1 MNPKKKLLG
10 QRSYK
15 EERFLMLEPPNL
27 QTLEEKIRGNIQ
39 IRSKNITK
47 INFLPELT
55 KELLQ
60 TQLLE

>member
-1 MNPKKKLLG
+1 MNPKKSSLA
-10 QRSYK
+10 
-15 EERFLMLEPPNL
+15 EELQTKFLMLEPPNL
-27 QTLEEKIRGNIQ
+27 PTFAEKIRGNIQ

-47 INFLPELT
+47 INFLPEVT

>member
-1 MNPKKKLLG
+1 MNPKKSSLG
-10 QRSYK
+10 RGATNK
-15 EERFLMLEPPNL
+15 VFLMLEPQNL
-27 QTLEEKIRGNIQ
+27 PTFAEKIRGNIQ

-47 INFLPELT
+47 INFLPEVT

>member
-15 EERFLMLEPPNL
+15 QSFLMLEPPNL
-27 QTLEEKIRGNIQ
+27 TTFAEKIRGNIQ

-47 INFLPELT
+47 INFLPEVT

>member
-1 MNPKKKLLG
+1 MNPKKSSLG
-10 QRSYK
+10 RGAINK
-15 EERFLMLEPPNL
+15 RVFLMLKPPNL
-27 QTLEEKIRGNIQ
+27 QTLEEKIRGYFQ

-47 INFLPELT
+47 INFLPEVT

>member
-15 EERFLMLEPPNL
+15 EESFLMLEPPNL

-47 INFLPELT
+47 INFLPEVT

>member
-1 MNPKKKLLG
+1 MNSKKSSLG
-10 QRSYK
+10 RGATNK
-15 EERFLMLEPPNL
+15 VFLMLEPPNPL
-27 QTLEEKIRGNIQ
+27 TLAEKIRGNIQ

-47 INFLPELT
+47 INFLPEVT

>member
-1 MNPKKKLLG
+1 MNPKKSSLG
-10 QRSYK
+10 RGATNK
-15 EERFLMLEPPNL
+15 RVFLMLEPPNL

-47 INFLPELT
+47 INFLPEVT

>member
-1 MNPKKKLLG
+1 MNPKKRLLG

-15 EERFLMLEPPNL
+15 QSFLMLEPPNL
-27 QTLEEKIRGNIQ
+27 PTLAEKIRGNIQ

-47 INFLPELT
+47 INFLPEVT

>member
-1 MNPKKKLLG
+1 MNPKKSSLG
-10 QRSYK
+10 RGAK
-15 EERFLMLEPPNL
+15 KKRFFLMLKPPNL

-47 INFLPELT
+47 INFLPEVT

>member
-1 MNPKKKLLG
+1 MNPKKSSFDRGATNKV
-10 QRSYK
+10 
-15 EERFLMLEPPNL
+15 FLMLEAPNL
-27 QTLEEKIRGNIQ
+27 PTLAEKIRGNIQ

-47 INFLPELT
+47 INFLPEVT